1 MPTHFVDF
9 VNGYPGD
16 LAKYQKCALCE
27 FFYQPA
33 DCTVGWVIDTGDV
46 ACFDLL
52 NCGFAKLGAANR
64 VAVAITPR
72 VLRYIKKLFF

>member
-1 MPTHFVDF
+1 MLYTDTRVIWRYIESVLFANFVH
-9 VNGYPGD
+9 
-16 LAKYQKCALCE
+16 
-27 FFYQPA
+27 QPA
-33 DCTVGWVIDTGDV
+33 DCTVGWVIGTGDA
-46 ACFDLL
+46 ACFDLV